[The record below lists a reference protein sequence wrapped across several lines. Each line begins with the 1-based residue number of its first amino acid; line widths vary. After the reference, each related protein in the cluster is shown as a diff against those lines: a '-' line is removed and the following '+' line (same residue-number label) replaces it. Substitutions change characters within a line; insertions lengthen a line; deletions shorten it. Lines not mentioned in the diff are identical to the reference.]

1 MKRLSDEELVLYY
14 YGEAP
19 DPEEIERFL
28 ESSKEEQRRYAEL
41 SRVLDTVEEPPL
53 PEKSATYGTSVWRR
67 LEPQLEKKSWLES
80 WSWEALRPRREWA
93 LAGAMALLL
102 VVAFVSGRFWPR
114 QETVAVIAEQPAP
127 SSPERILL
135 VTVAGHLE
143 RSEMLLLELVN
154 TQENGSFDLSLER
167 ELAGVLSGESR
178 LYRQAAL
185 NAGQA
190 DVALVLEQLERV
202 LVELAHGPAETPS
215 SELGELRLRL
225 DEAGLLFKVRVVG
238 SRLRQETRTQ
248 QRSGETTRAAQDV

>member
-41 SRVLDTVEEPPL
+41 SRVLDTVEEPPI
-53 PEKSATYGTSVWRR
+53 PEKSAAYGASVWQQ
-67 LEPQLEKKSWLES
+67 LEPQLEKKSWLGG

-93 LAGAMALLL
+93 LAGAMAMLL
-102 VVAFVSGRFWPR
+102 VVAFLTGRFWPR

-127 SSPERILL
+127 SPERILL

-215 SELGELRLRL
+215 SELGALRLRL
-225 DEAGLLFKVRVVG
+225 DEGGLLFKVRVVG
-238 SRLRQETRTQ
+238 SRLRQETRIQ

>member
-19 DPEEIERFL
+19 NPEEIERFL

-41 SRVLDTVEEPPL
+41 SRVLDTVEEPQL
-53 PEKSATYGTSVWRR
+53 PQKSATYGTSVWRR
-67 LEPQLEKKSWLES
+67 LEPQLEKKSWLDG

-102 VVAFVSGRFWPR
+102 VVSFLSGRFWPR
-114 QETVAVIAEQPAP
+114 QETVAVIAEQPAA
-127 SSPERILL
+127 SPERILL

-215 SELGELRLRL
+215 SELGALRLRL
-225 DEAGLLFKVRVVG
+225 EDAGLLFKVRVVG
-238 SRLRQETRTQ
+238 SRLRQETQTQ
-248 QRSGETTRAAQDV
+248 QRSGETTRAAQEV

>member
-53 PEKSATYGTSVWRR
+53 PEKSATYGASVWRR
-67 LEPQLEKKSWLES
+67 LGPQLEKKSWLES

-114 QETVAVIAEQPAP
+114 QETVGVIAEQPTS

-167 ELAGVLSGESR
+167 ELAGELSGESR

>member
-19 DPEEIERFL
+19 DPEEIERRL
-28 ESSKEEQRRYAEL
+28 ESSDEGQRRYTAL

-53 PEKSATYGTSVWRR
+53 PEKSVAYGASVWRQ
-67 LEPQLEKKSWLES
+67 LEPQLEKKSWLGA

-102 VVAFVSGRFWPR
+102 MVAFFTGRFWPR
-114 QETVAVIAEQPAP
+114 QEPAAVIAEQPTP
-127 SSPERILL
+127 SPERILL

-154 TQENGSFDLSLER
+154 AEENGPFDLSLER
-167 ELAGVLSGESR
+167 ELAGELSGESR

-190 DVALVLEQLERV
+190 DVALVLGQLERV
-202 LVELAHGPAETPS
+202 LVELAHGPAEMPS

-225 DEAGLLFKVRVVG
+225 DEADLLFKVRVVG
-238 SRLRQETRTQ
+238 SRLRQESRTR
-248 QRSGETTRAAQDV
+248 QRPGEPTRAARDV

>member
-19 DPEEIERFL
+19 DPEGIERSL

-41 SRVLDTVEEPPL
+41 SRVLDTVEEPPM
-53 PEKSATYGTSVWRR
+53 PEKAATYGTSVWRQ

-80 WSWEALRPRREWA
+80 WSWEALRPHREWA

-102 VVAFVSGRFWPR
+102 LVAFLSGRFWPR

-127 SSPERILL
+127 SPERILL

-185 NAGQA
+185 YAGQA
-190 DVALVLEQLERV
+190 DVVLVLEQLERV

-225 DEAGLLFKVRVVG
+225 DEADLLFKVRVVG
-238 SRLRQETRTQ
+238 SRLRHETRTQ

>member
-19 DPEEIERFL
+19 DAEEIERRL
-28 ESSKEEQRRYAEL
+28 EGSAEERRRYAEL
-41 SRVLDTVEEPPL
+41 SRVLDTVEEPEI
-53 PEKSATYGTSVWRR
+53 PEKPAGYGASVWRG
-67 LEPQLEKKSWLES
+67 LEPRLEKKSWLGS
-80 WSWEALRPRREWA
+80 WSWELLRPRREWA
-93 LAGAMALLL
+93 LAGAMAMLL
-102 VVAFVSGRFWPR
+102 VVAFLTGRFWPR
-114 QETVAVIAEQPAP
+114 EETAPVIAEQPAA
-127 SSPERILL
+127 STERILL

-154 TQENGSFDLSLER
+154 AQENGTFDLSLER
-167 ELAGVLSGESR
+167 RLAGELSGESR

-202 LVELAHGPAETPS
+202 LVELSHGPAETPS

-225 DEAGLLFKVRVVG
+225 DEADLLFKVRVVG
-238 SRLRQETRTQ
+238 TRLREETRTQ
-248 QRSGETTRAAQDV
+248 QRTGETSRTAQDV

>member
-53 PEKSATYGTSVWRR
+53 PEKSATYGASVWRR
-67 LEPQLEKKSWLES
+67 LGPQLEKKSWLES

-102 VVAFVSGRFWPR
+102 LVAFVSGRFWPR
-114 QETVAVIAEQPAP
+114 QETVGVIAEQPTS

-154 TQENGSFDLSLER
+154 TEENGSFDLSLER

-202 LVELAHGPAETPS
+202 LVELAHGPAETPFV
-215 SELGELRLRL
+215 RCA
-225 DEAGLLFKVRVVG
+225 AGGRHT
-238 SRLRQETRTQ
+238 SRGMDRAERALAGTRPGNGRPQ
-248 QRSGETTRAAQDV
+248 

>member
-41 SRVLDTVEEPPL
+41 SRVLDTVEEPPV

-80 WSWEALRPRREWA
+80 WNWEALRPRREWA

-102 VVAFVSGRFWPR
+102 VVVFLSGRFWPR
-114 QETVAVIAEQPAP
+114 QETVAVIAEQLAP
-127 SSPERILL
+127 SPERILL
-135 VTVAGHLE
+135 VTVAGHFE

-154 TQENGSFDLSLER
+154 TQENGSFDLSRER
-167 ELAGVLSGESR
+167 ELARALSGESR

-215 SELGELRLRL
+215 AELGELRLRL

-238 SRLRQETRTQ
+238 SRLRQESRTQ
-248 QRSGETTRAAQDV
+248 QRPGQTTRSAQDV

>member
-1 MKRLSDEELVLYY
+1 M
-14 YGEAP
+14 
-19 DPEEIERFL
+19 
-28 ESSKEEQRRYAEL
+28 
-41 SRVLDTVEEPPL
+41 
-53 PEKSATYGTSVWRR
+53 
-67 LEPQLEKKSWLES
+67 
-80 WSWEALRPRREWA
+80 
-93 LAGAMALLL
+93 AMLL
-102 VVAFVSGRFWPR
+102 VVAFLTGRFWPR

-127 SSPERILL
+127 SPERILL

-154 TQENGSFDLSLER
+154 TEENGSFDLSLER
-167 ELAGVLSGESR
+167 ELAGELSGESR
-178 LYRQAAL
+178 LYRQAAR

-248 QRSGETTRAAQDV
+248 QRSGKTTPASQDV